1 MEYPAAI
8 ELAIW
13 LNQYRVGA
21 ISMTDAINAAE
32 TISNVTEVHNASEP
46 VSWSKLIRNM
56 PFSAVPYYAILP
68 TPGNTFGLDA
78 KVHQSFDLA
87 EGVCVLSQNVVLGQV
102 YAQNPSW
109 KITRIEKPLIVPDP
123 RIARAQ
129 LNALIETAA
138 AQLSAIDVTGD
149 REDVDQSLHQLKPIH
164 LPPALPNR
172 AKVDLE
178 LAQRIWLIAQFGIS
192 DSQVHASPSSD
203 DVRVQTLQQLRTA
216 ALELMAASTAVA

>member
-21 ISMTDAINAAE
+21 ISVTDAINAAE
-32 TISNVTEVHNASEP
+32 TISNVTDVQNAGEP
-46 VSWSKLIRNM
+46 VSWAKLIRNM
-56 PFSAVPYYAILP
+56 PFSATPYYAILP

-78 KVHQSFDLA
+78 QVHKSFDLSA
-87 EGVCVLSQNVVLGQV
+87 GICVISQNVILGQV
-102 YAQNPSW
+102 DGQSPTW
-109 KITRIEKPLIVPDP
+109 RITHIHSPLIVPDP

-138 AQLSAIDVTGD
+138 AELSNIDAMGD
-149 REDVDQSLHQLKPIH
+149 RNEVEQSLHQLKPIH

-178 LAQRIWLIAQFGIS
+178 LAQRIWLIAQFGIT
-192 DSQVHASPSSD
+192 DSQVHASPSKD
-203 DVRVQTLQQLRTA
+203 DVRVATLQQLRTA